1 MSEVFLLIGLKYKIA
16 LEKDLAKSEEGLR
29 AMRGKGAPGML
40 ADCSQWRF
48 VQDEIKRR
56 GFDVQMS

>member
-1 MSEVFLLIGLKYKIA
+1 
-16 LEKDLAKSEEGLR
+16 LR